1 MDFCYSEL
9 FYIPNNPV
17 RVKNT
22 LYKFCP
28 LLQLG
33 MRITINTPG
42 LPFTRLPALRVFWVC
57 AVILSAGCRAGN
69 GCLEQKLPLSPVEKK
84 MKRAGLVDVKT
95 VDPDIMV
102 DLRYSTENNFLG
114 SDVYGEMEQCYL
126 QPGVARMLK
135 KAHEILRTRCPQCRL
150 MVLDGARPRRVQQK
164 MWKAVM
170 GTEKE
175 QYVANPSRGSNHNYG
190 AAVDVTIA
198 RVYSGRLKDH
208 ELLDMG
214 TEFDHMGPL
223 AQPRYES
230 RYAAR
235 GLLSPRQ
242 VRNRKLLREV
252 MEAAGFRPILSEW
265 WHFNAFSKDE
275 IRRRYTIIE

>member
-9 FYIPNNPV
+9 FYIPNSPE

-22 LYKFCP
+22 FYIPRP

-33 MRITINTPG
+33 MRITTNISASQ
-42 LPFTRLPALRVFWVC
+42 LIRLPVLRVFCVS
-57 AVILSAGCRAGN
+57 AVILSAGCTAGN
-69 GCLEQKLPLSPVEKK
+69 GCLEQKLQPSPVEKN

-102 DLRYSTENNFLG
+102 DLRYSTESNFLG
-114 SDVYGEMEQCYL
+114 SDVYGAMDQCYL
-126 QPGVARMLK
+126 QPEVARMLK

-150 MVLDGARPRRVQQK
+150 VVLDGARPRQVQQK
-164 MWKAVM
+164 MWNAVM

-175 QYVANPSRGSNHNYG
+175 KYVADPSRGSNHNYG

-198 RVYSGRLKDH
+198 RVFSGRLEDY

-235 GLLSPRQ
+235 GLLSALQ

-252 MEAAGFRPILSEW
+252 MEGAGFKSILSEW

>member
-9 FYIPNNPV
+9 FYIANSPE

-22 LYKFCP
+22 FYISHP

-33 MRITINTPG
+33 MRITSNTPASR
-42 LPFTRLPALRVFWVC
+42 FTRLPALRVLFVC
-57 AVILSAGCRAGN
+57 GVILSAGCSAGN
-69 GCLEQKLPLSPVEKK
+69 GCLEQKLPPSPLEKD

-114 SDVYGEMEQCYL
+114 SDVYGEMERCYL
-126 QPGVARMLK
+126 QPEVVRMLK
-135 KAHEILRTRCPQCRL
+135 KAHDILRTRCPQCRL
-150 MVLDGARPRRVQQK
+150 VVLDGARPRRVQQK
-164 MWKAVM
+164 MWNAVM

-175 QYVANPSRGSNHNYG
+175 KYVANPSRGSNHNYG

-198 RVYSGRLKDH
+198 RVFSGRLEDC

-214 TEFDHMGPL
+214 TGFDHMGPL
-223 AQPRYES
+223 AQPRYET
-230 RYAAR
+230 RYGAR
-235 GLLSPRQ
+235 GLLSARQ
-242 VRNRKLLREV
+242 IRNRKLLRET
-252 MEAAGFRPILSEW
+252 MERAGFRSILSEW
-265 WHFNAFSKDE
+265 WHFNAFSKEE